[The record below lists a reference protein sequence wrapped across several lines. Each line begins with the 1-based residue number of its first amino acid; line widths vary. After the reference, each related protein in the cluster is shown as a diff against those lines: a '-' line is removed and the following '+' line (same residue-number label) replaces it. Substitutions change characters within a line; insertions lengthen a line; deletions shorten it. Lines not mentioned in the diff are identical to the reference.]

1 MTAMFNATHNYT
13 ENCANQCSSSSCADN
28 AMTVHAGLGAVCA
41 FIFALT
47 SIIINNDAIIS
58 VIISIAIIS
67 IIGIIIRD
75 KSAIPQD
82 VYAL

>member
-13 ENCANQCSSSSCADN
+13 ENCANQCGSSSCADN

-47 SIIINNDAIIS
+47 SIINNGAIIS

-67 IIGIIIRD
+67 IIDIIIRD

>member
-1 MTAMFNATHNYT
+1 MTAMYNATHNYT
-13 ENCANQCSSSSCADN
+13 ENCANQCGSSSCADN

-47 SIIINNDAIIS
+47 SIINNGAIIS

-67 IIGIIIRD
+67 IIDIIIRD

>member
-1 MTAMFNATHNYT
+1 MTAMYNATHNYT
-13 ENCANQCSSSSCADN
+13 ENCANQCGSSSCADN
-28 AMTVHAGLGAVCA
+28 AMTVHADLGAVCA
-41 FIFALT
+41 FIFVLT
-47 SIIINNDAIIS
+47 SIINNGAIIS

-67 IIGIIIRD
+67 IIDIIIRD

>member
-13 ENCANQCSSSSCADN
+13 ENCANQCGSSSCADN

-47 SIIINNDAIIS
+47 SIINNGAIIS

-67 IIGIIIRD
+67 IIDIIIRD
-75 KSAIPQD
+75 KSAIHQD